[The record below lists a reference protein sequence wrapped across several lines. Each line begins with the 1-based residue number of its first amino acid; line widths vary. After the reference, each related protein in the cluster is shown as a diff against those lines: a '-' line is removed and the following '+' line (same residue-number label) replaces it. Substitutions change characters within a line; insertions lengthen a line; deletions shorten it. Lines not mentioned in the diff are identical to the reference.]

1 MRQILIFGANSALL
15 NQPTRVYYAR
25 VDMFKW
31 DMFSRFQKETIQY
44 AENMIEA
51 QQLVWGNHIF
61 QQAFSGLLCFK
72 QGRGPR
78 VQ

>member
-31 DMFSRFQKETIQY
+31 DMFSRSQKETIQY

-51 QQLVWGNHIF
+51 QQLV
-61 QQAFSGLLCFK
+61 
-72 QGRGPR
+72 
-78 VQ
+78 